1 MVAGRRATAG
11 PGMVIS
17 SVDMLGM
24 LFTTFRRATVIFAI
38 AALLSVSAASVSAS
52 HAHPNKPD
60 DTCNICSTAHMA
72 ARHVAVI
79 QLVHAPEVQSI
90 LPLPAAIL
98 TQESGGVFSTLTR
111 GPPSTP

>member
-1 MVAGRRATAG
+1 
-11 PGMVIS
+11 
-17 SVDMLGM
+17 MLGV
-24 LFTTFRRATVIFAI
+24 LFRTFRTAAVIVAI
-38 AALLSVSAASVSAS
+38 AALLCVSAASVSAA

-90 LPLPAAIL
+90 LPLPVAIQ
-98 TQESGGVFSTLTR
+98 TQEYGGVLSILTR
-111 GPPSTP
+111 GPPATL